1 MTTPSQN
8 SADEK
13 GRPRFFYGWIM
24 LGVAFTGMFVSGPGQ
39 SFTISVFKPPI
50 LKEFGIS
57 DTSISSAYGLG
68 TLTAAFGLSYVGIL
82 IDRYGV
88 RRVMASVAFLL
99 GASAMLFSTIGNLF
113 GLYVGFTAIR
123 IFGQGSM
130 MLVSNNLASQWF
142 VRRRGLAMSIVG
154 LGFAVGT
161 AAFPPA
167 IQWLIG
173 HQGWR
178 ATWVWLGGFTWVL
191 MIPLALLLVRNR
203 PGDMGLLPD
212 GAEPRA
218 GKESQP
224 VTDEA
229 DDAALEAE
237 SWTVAMALRTRQFW
251 IMAVAMS
258 IPSMLITGMV
268 FHQISYFEE
277 IGLGAQ
283 TAANVF
289 TYSGFSMVASGLF
302 FGYLFD
308 RFPTRYVVALG
319 QLVMT
324 AAMLA
329 MWIAST
335 PLLASAYGLVFGVAQ
350 GAMITM
356 GGYVWP
362 AYFGRKY
369 LGAVQGAAMTAVI
382 VGASLGPLPFGIAF
396 DLLGSYGEA
405 LLALA
410 ALPIVAAVVVA
421 LTPPPV
427 KKG

>member
-1 MTTPSQN
+1 
-8 SADEK
+8 
-13 GRPRFFYGWIM
+13 M
-24 LGVAFTGMFVSGPGQ
+24 LGVAFAGMFFSGPGQ
-39 SFTISVFKPPI
+39 SFTVSVFKPPI
-50 LKEFGIS
+50 LKDFGIS
-57 DTSISSAYGLG
+57 DTSFSFAYGLG

-88 RRVMASVAFLL
+88 RRVMTSVAFLL
-99 GASAMLFSTIGNLF
+99 GASAMLFSTIGNLA
-113 GLYVGFTAIR
+113 GLYAGFTAIR

-142 VRRRGLAMSIVG
+142 VKRRGLAMSVTG

-161 AAFPPA
+161 AVFPPA
-167 IQWLIG
+167 IQALIG
-173 HQGWR
+173 LQGWR
-178 ATWVWLGGFTWVL
+178 GAWVWLGGFTWVL
-191 MIPLALLLVRNR
+191 MIPLAALLVRNR
-203 PGDMGLLPD
+203 PADMGLLPD
-212 GAEPRA
+212 GAETRGGEITGP
-218 GKESQP
+218 
-224 VTDEA
+224 EA
-229 DDAALEAE
+229 DGAALEEE
-237 SWTVAMALRTRQFW
+237 SWPVAMALRTREFW

-268 FHQISYFEE
+268 VHQISYFNEV
-277 IGLGAQ
+277 GLGAQ
-283 TAANVF
+283 MAAGVF
-289 TYSGFSMVASGLF
+289 TFSGVSMVVSGLF

-324 AAMLA
+324 MAMLA
-329 MWIAST
+329 MWIADT
-335 PLLASAYGLVFGVAQ
+335 PLLASVYGLVFGVAQ

-362 AYFGRKY
+362 DYFGRKY
-369 LGAVQGAAMTAVI
+369 LGGVQGAAMTAVI

-396 DLLGSYGEA
+396 DLLGSYREA

-410 ALPIVAAVVVA
+410 ALPLVAAVVVS

-427 KKG
+427 KKRGEGV

>member
-1 MTTPSQN
+1 
-8 SADEK
+8 
-13 GRPRFFYGWIM
+13 M
-24 LGVAFTGMFVSGPGQ
+24 LGVAFTGMFFSGPGQ

-50 LKEFGIS
+50 LKEFAIS

-82 IDRYGV
+82 IDRFGV
-88 RRVMASVAFLL
+88 RRIMTSVAFLL
-99 GASAMLFSTIGNLF
+99 GASAMLFSTIGGLI

-191 MIPLALLLVRNR
+191 MIPLAALLVRDR

-218 GKESQP
+218 EEDFKP
-224 VTDEA
+224 DA

-237 SWTVAMALRTRQFW
+237 SWPVALALRTRQFW
-251 IMAVAMS
+251 IMAVSMA

-277 IGLGAQ
+277 IGLGGQ
-283 TAANVF
+283 IAASVF
-289 TYSGFSMVASGLF
+289 TFSGFSMVVSGLF

-329 MWIAST
+329 MWFAAT
-335 PLLASAYGLVFGVAQ
+335 PLLASVYGLVFGVAQ

-369 LGAVQGAAMTAVI
+369 LGGVQGAAMTAVI

-396 DLLGSYGEA
+396 DLLGSYREA
-405 LLALA
+405 LLALSVLPLIA
-410 ALPIVAAVVVA
+410 ATVVFF
-421 LTPPPV
+421 TRPPV
-427 KKG
+427 KRGQGR